1 MRRRTVLRAGG
12 VTLAGGLVG
21 VGALAQAWPT
31 KPIRFIVP
39 YIPGSAPDVLARV
52 MSERLGGA
60 IGQPL
65 VIENRPGAG
74 GNVGTEQ
81 IVKAAPDGYAMG
93 LATSATTTNPWLY
106 RKVNY
111 DPVADFAAINLCIAM
126 PHCLVVSP
134 DAPYRNTAELIKA
147 LKDEPGKFSYAS
159 GGNGSGAHLSGELFK
174 ASAGVDAV
182 HIPYKGAPEI
192 ISAVIGKSVQFGFPT
207 LGTAFPQIKAGRL
220 RAIAVTGNR
229 RNHALSDV
237 PTVAE
242 TVAGYEVIPWF
253 GLVAPARTPIE
264 MIRRLDT
271 EAQKALNES
280 AFRDRI
286 QADGSEV
293 VNMGHQEFAAYIKTD
308 LQRWKRVVEISGARV
323 D

>member
-1 MRRRTVLRAGG
+1 M
-12 VTLAGGLVG
+12 
-21 VGALAQAWPT
+21 
-31 KPIRFIVP
+31 
-39 YIPGSAPDVLARV
+39 
-52 MSERLGGA
+52 
-60 IGQPL
+60 
-65 VIENRPGAG
+65 
-74 GNVGTEQ
+74 
-81 IVKAAPDGYAMG
+81 
-93 LATSATTTNPWLY
+93 
-106 RKVNY
+106 
-111 DPVADFAAINLCIAM
+111 
-126 PHCLVVSP
+126 
-134 DAPYRNTAELIKA
+134 
-147 LKDEPGKFSYAS
+147 
-159 GGNGSGAHLSGELFK
+159 
-174 ASAGVDAV
+174 DAV

-229 RNHALSDV
+229 RNHALPDV

-271 EAQKALNES
+271 EAQKALNEP
-280 AFRDRI
+280 AFRERI